1 MGRRKKGNP
10 IHGWVVFD
18 KPLGMTSTQ
27 AVGKTRWLFQAQKA
41 GHGGTLDPL
50 ATGILPIAL
59 GDATKTVPFTMDS
72 AKSYEFTISWGES
85 RDTLDGEGAITA
97 TSDVRPSREQIEA
110 LLPEFTG
117 LISQIPPKYSAIK
130 VDGKRAYDL
139 ARGGEEVTLKARP
152 VRVDAL
158 EIIRADKDSVTLS
171 MDCGK
176 GTYVRS
182 LARDLAARL
191 GACGYVSYLRRTR
204 VGPFSEIYAFSL
216 DDLEYLCHRGR
227 VLEALAPVHAV
238 LDDIPVQNVT
248 ETERQDLKH
257 GRAIAASIL
266 QKPSNTGD
274 DPIWVLAMQDETAIA
289 LCHLRDGQLRPKRV
303 LNV

>member
-1 MGRRKKGNP
+1 MARRRKGNP
-10 IHGWVVFD
+10 VHGWVVFD

-27 AVGKTRWLFQAQKA
+27 AVGKVRWLFQAQKA

-59 GDATKTVPFTMDS
+59 GNATKTVPFTMDS
-72 AKSYEFTISWGES
+72 AKTYEFTISWGES
-85 RDTLDGEGAITA
+85 RDTLDGEGAVIA
-97 TSDVRPSREQIEA
+97 TSDVRPSKTAIDA
-110 LLPEFTG
+110 VLPEFIGT
-117 LISQIPPKYSAIK
+117 IEQIPPKYSAIK

-139 ARGGEEVTLKARP
+139 ARGGEDVSLKARQ
-152 VRVDAL
+152 VRIDAL
-158 EIIRADKDSVTLS
+158 ELLEISSDSARFRMS
-171 MDCGK
+171 CGK

-182 LARDLAARL
+182 LARDLVARL

-204 VGPFSEIYAFSL
+204 VGPFEEIYAFSL
-216 DDLEYLCHRGR
+216 DDLEFLCHRGR

-248 ETERQDLKH
+248 ETERQDLKQ
-257 GRAIAASIL
+257 GRAIAASTIHEL
-266 QKPSNTGD
+266 SDIGD
-274 DPIWVLAMQDETAIA
+274 DPFWVLAMKDGVAIA
-289 LCHLRDGQLRPKRV
+289 LCHLREGQLRPKRV

>member
-1 MGRRKKGNP
+1 MARKRKGNP

-59 GDATKTVPFTMDS
+59 GGGTKTVPFTMDS
-72 AKSYEFTISWGES
+72 AKTYEFTISWGES
-85 RDTLDGEGAITA
+85 RDTLDAEGVVTE
-97 TSDVRPSREQIEA
+97 TSDVRPLKEAIAA

-117 LISQIPPKYSAIK
+117 TISQIPPKYSAIK

-152 VRVDAL
+152 VRIDAL
-158 EIIRADKDSVTLS
+158 EILNCQADSVTLR

-204 VGPFSEIYAFSL
+204 VGPFTEIYAFSL

-257 GRAIAASIL
+257 GRAIAM
-266 QKPSNTGD
+266 SNFHELSTTKD
-274 DPIWVLAMQDETAIA
+274 EPIWVLTMKDDVAIA

-303 LNV
+303 FV

>member
-1 MGRRKKGNP
+1 MPRRKKGNP

-18 KPLGMTSTQ
+18 KPLTMTSTQ
-27 AVGKTRWLFQAQKA
+27 AVGKVRWLFQAQKA

-59 GDATKTVPFTMDS
+59 GNATKTVPFTMDAS
-72 AKSYEFTISWGES
+72 KTYEFEITWGES
-85 RDTLDGEGAITA
+85 RDTLDGEGEITA
-97 TSDVRPSREQIEA
+97 TSDVRPSRAQIEA

-139 ARGGEEVTLKARP
+139 ARGGEDVTLKARP

-158 EIIRADKDSVTLS
+158 ELREVTPKTAS
-171 MDCGK
+171 FRMDCGK

-182 LARDLAARL
+182 LARDLATQL
-191 GACGYVSYLRRTR
+191 GACGYVSKLRRTR

-248 ETERQDLKH
+248 ETEVQDLKH
-257 GRAIAASIL
+257 GRAIAASISHNL
-266 QKPSNTGD
+266 SNQKD
-274 DPIWVLAMQDETAIA
+274 EPIWVLTMRRDVAIA
-289 LCHLRDGQLRPKRV
+289 LCHLREGQLRPKRV